1 MPCQELIRNPGLG
14 DRFERRHFRLLHPDG
29 RRLIVHWFERAW
41 RDRACDPAE
50 SFEPFIFCWI
60 ALNGWAACCTEL
72 DQDRQWLDA
81 LIDNREVCGR
91 FEMVLADSVEIR
103 DTAETFRRYWPIFK
117 AQELR
122 RLGILAHW
130 HGNRA
135 ETVEHYLRAGA
146 RQLSPD
152 CWLRHQEARE
162 EIPLDFPHTAVAL
175 YRVRCNLFHGD
186 KAPHSEVDQILVS
199 TGFRL
204 LAEFLHSW
212 DLLR

>member
-1 MPCQELIRNPGLG
+1 MPCTELIRNPDLG
-14 DRFERRHFRLLHPDG
+14 RLFDDDRFWMLHPDG
-29 RRLIVHWFERAW
+29 RRLIVHWFQRAW
-41 RDRACDPAE
+41 RRRDCDPAE

-81 LIDNREVCGR
+81 LADNREVCQR
-91 FEMVLADSVEIR
+91 FEWMLANSDEVREI
-103 DTAETFRRYWPIFK
+103 AEAFRANWPVFK

-122 RLGILAHW
+122 RLRALTYW

-135 ETVEHYLRAGA
+135 ETIERYLQAGA
-146 RQLSPD
+146 RQISPD
-152 CWLRHQEARE
+152 CWLRHREAHE
-162 EIPLDFPHTAVAL
+162 QIPLDFPHTAVAL

-186 KAPHSEVDQILVS
+186 KAPHSEVDRILVS

-204 LAEFLHSW
+204 LAQFLNSW
-212 DLLR
+212 DLAR

>member
-1 MPCQELIRNPGLG
+1 MACPELIRNVSLG
-14 DRFERRHFRLLHPDG
+14 SQFEDHRFFMLHPDG

-41 RDRACDPAE
+41 HRRACDPAE

-81 LIDNREVCGR
+81 LADNRKVCQR
-91 FEMVLADSVEIR
+91 FEMMLAGSDEIR
-103 DTAETFRRYWPIFK
+103 QVAETFRSYWPIFK

-122 RLGILAHW
+122 RLGALAYW

-135 ETVEHYLRAGA
+135 QTIEHYLRAGA
-146 RQLSPD
+146 RQFSPD
-152 CWLRHQEARE
+152 CWLRHHEAHE
-162 EIPLDFPHTAVAL
+162 DIPLDFPHTAVAL

-186 KAPHSEVDQILVS
+186 KAPHSEVDRMLVS

-204 LAEFLHSW
+204 LAEFLNSW
-212 DLLR
+212 NLLR